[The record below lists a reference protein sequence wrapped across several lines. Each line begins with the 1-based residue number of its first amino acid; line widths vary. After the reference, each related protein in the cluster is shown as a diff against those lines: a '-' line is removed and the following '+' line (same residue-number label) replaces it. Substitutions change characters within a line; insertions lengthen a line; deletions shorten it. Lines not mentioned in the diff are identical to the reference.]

1 MRFRHAKLEASG
13 ALQPLVRDPSLGA
26 TRPLLED
33 EIRDTIKSLEASTT
47 AVQQQSRLLSLQ
59 CETIKKQLRSREN
72 LEQEKT
78 RDIAR
83 LRKKHEAEKQNT
95 ASLVTIPHVERI
107 WNEYMLREINLLGKR
122 TFWRARC

>member
-1 MRFRHAKLEASG
+1 MRFRHTRLEASG

-47 AVQQQSRLLSLQ
+47 AVQQQSRILSLQ
-59 CETIKKQLRSREN
+59 CETIKKQFRSREN
-72 LEQEKT
+72 LEQDKT

-95 ASLVTIPHVERI
+95 ASLVTPHVKRT
-107 WNEYMLREINLLGKR
+107 WDEYMLIFVCFNLLGQR
-122 TFWRARC
+122 TF